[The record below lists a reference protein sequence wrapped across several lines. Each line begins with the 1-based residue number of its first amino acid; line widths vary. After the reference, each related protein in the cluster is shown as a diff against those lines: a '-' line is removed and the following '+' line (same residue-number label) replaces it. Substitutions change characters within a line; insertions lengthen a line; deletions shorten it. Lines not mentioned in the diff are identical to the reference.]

1 MDLKKIR
8 KIAKHRVR
16 QNYFKNVIVLFVCT
30 FLLTGGTTFK
40 SKNILDVEISSER
53 AVQVLSFYKEKS
65 SGQNPTIEQIVD
77 SAIEEQ
83 NRQREVAEKIDKG
96 IATTVLSEV
105 AANRS
110 MIFNFVSGGLKAIS
124 GNIPAAV
131 VGILAT
137 VLFLLFRIFILSAVE
152 VGRNRYFL
160 EQRKYLGVRPDR
172 FLFPFR
178 KRRTLRVS
186 LILLAKNALLTLWSF
201 TIVGYFI
208 KYYEYCMIPYVL
220 AENPDIKMRDA
231 FRLSKEL
238 TYGHKFQIFKVS
250 LIIIAWHVLGLFT
263 FNLSNIF
270 FVNPYEFCMFAEIY
284 AELRKTKRKDLTNG
298 ELLNDHKL
306 FPAEEKREAY
316 PEKGAEYG
324 KMVEVGAKKRYTLA
338 SYILLFFSFCFVG
351 WIYEVGLYLFSEG
364 RFVNRGTMYGPWLP
378 IYGTGGVAI
387 LFVLQKFR
395 KNPWLMF
402 ASSFVLCGIIEYFG
416 GWYSEVF
423 LHAKYWDYSNF
434 AFNLHGRICFESLL
448 VFGLGGCGFT
458 YVFAPLLDN
467 LYLKMNKR
475 IKYVVCAVLV
485 AAFVADFAVCKIVG
499 PNSGDGISSEM
510 TIEAETN

>member
-65 SGQNPTIEQIVD
+65 SGQNPTIEQIID

-172 FLFPFR
+172 FLFPYR

-186 LILLAKNALLTLWSF
+186 LILLAKNAMLTLWSF

-220 AENPDIKMRDA
+220 AENPNIKMRDA

-238 TYGHKFQIFKVS
+238 TYG
-250 LIIIAWHVLGLFT
+250 
-263 FNLSNIF
+263 
-270 FVNPYEFCMFAEIY
+270 
-284 AELRKTKRKDLTNG
+284 R
-298 ELLNDHKL
+298 
-306 FPAEEKREAY
+306 
-316 PEKGAEYG
+316 
-324 KMVEVGAKKRYTLA
+324 AKK
-338 SYILLFFSFCFVG
+338 
-351 WIYEVGLYLFSEG
+351 
-364 RFVNRGTMYGPWLP
+364 
-378 IYGTGGVAI
+378 
-387 LFVLQKFR
+387 
-395 KNPWLMF
+395 
-402 ASSFVLCGIIEYFG
+402 
-416 GWYSEVF
+416 
-423 LHAKYWDYSNF
+423 
-434 AFNLHGRICFESLL
+434 
-448 VFGLGGCGFT
+448 
-458 YVFAPLLDN
+458 
-467 LYLKMNKR
+467 
-475 IKYVVCAVLV
+475 
-485 AAFVADFAVCKIVG
+485 
-499 PNSGDGISSEM
+499 
-510 TIEAETN
+510 

>member
-8 KIAKHRVR
+8 KVAKHRVR

-40 SKNILDVEISSER
+40 SKNILDVEVSSRR
-53 AVQVLSFYKEKS
+53 AVEILTFYKDNNPS
-65 SGQNPTIEQIVD
+65 DNPTINELID
-77 SAIEEQ
+77 SAIADQQHQSEI
-83 NRQREVAEKIDKG
+83 ADKIDKG
-96 IATTVLSEV
+96 IVSTFVNEV

-110 MIFNFVSGGLKAIS
+110 MIANFVKGGVRAIS
-124 GNIPAAV
+124 DSLPTAI
-131 VGILAT
+131 VGIVAT
-137 VLFLLFRIFILSAVE
+137 LLFLAFRLLFLSAVE

-160 EQRKYLGVRPDR
+160 EQRKYIGAKPDR
-172 FLFPFR
+172 FLFPYR
-178 KRRTLRVS
+178 KRRGVHCA
-186 LILLAKNALLTLWSF
+186 LILLAKNAMLTLWSF

-208 KYYEYCMIPYVL
+208 KYYEYSMIPYVL
-220 AENPDIKMRDA
+220 AENPNIKMREA

-238 TYGHKFQIFKVS
+238 TNGHKRQLFKVS
-250 LIIIAWHVLGLFT
+250 LTIIMWHFLGLLT

-270 FVNPYEFCMFAEIY
+270 FVNPYEFAMFAEIY
-284 AELRKTKRKDLTNG
+284 AELRKQKRKDLTDG

-306 FPAEEKREAY
+306 FPTEEKPSAY
-316 PEKGAEYG
+316 PEKEHQG
-324 KMVEVGAKKRYTLA
+324 KLVVQGAKKHYTL
-338 SYILLFFSFCFVG
+338 STYILLFFSFCFVG
-351 WIYEVGLYLFSEG
+351 WLYEVGIYLFSEG

-402 ASSFVLCGIIEYFG
+402 ASSFVLCGIIEYVG

-434 AFNLHGRICFESLL
+434 MFNLHGRICLESLT

-458 YVFAPLLDN
+458 YIFGPLLDN
-467 LYLKMNKR
+467 LFMRIDKR
-475 IKYVVCAVLV
+475 TRYILCVVLV
-485 AAFVADFAVCKIVG
+485 SAFAIDFAATKVIG
-499 PNSGDGISSEM
+499 PNSGDGIS
-510 TIEAETN
+510 AEIVE